1 MTPIALSRLHFPI
14 TTLGPGN
21 RIGIWFQGC
30 SIRCPGCISADTWA
44 VRRET
49 TSVEAVI
56 DVMDQWLPNAE
67 GLTVSGGEPFDQP
80 NALTEL
86 LQAFR
91 HRSEADILVFS
102 GYPIEKLV
110 PHLERINGLVDALIS
125 DPYLVDTPQTKALR
139 GSDNQRLH
147 RLTALGETR
156 FAAYDRAVQSG
167 EKKFDL
173 MMDADGTVWMAGIPA
188 RGDFEKLSSH
198 LSNQHHTVLT
208 TQDRSTSRARR
219 GKPHD

>member
-1 MTPIALSRLHFPI
+1 MTSIALSRLHFPI

-44 VRRET
+44 VGRDLT
-49 TSVEAVI
+49 DVDAVI
-56 DVMDQWLPNAE
+56 NALNRWLPDAD

-80 NALTEL
+80 DALTEL

-91 HRSEADILVFS
+91 QRSDADILVYS
-102 GYPIEKLV
+102 GYPVEKIMPYLKK
-110 PHLERINGLVDALIS
+110 LDGLVDALIS
-125 DPYLVDTPQTKALR
+125 DPYLAEAPQTKALR

-147 RLTALGETR
+147 SLTPLGENR
-156 FAAYDRAVQSG
+156 FASYERANQSE

-173 MMDADGTVWMAGIPA
+173 MMDADGTVWMAGIPE
-188 RGDFEKLSSH
+188 RGVFEKLSRH
-198 LSNQHHTVLT
+198 LSNQHHTFLT
-208 TQDRSTSRARR
+208 TEDRSISRARR

>member
-1 MTPIALSRLHFPI
+1 MTSIALSRLHFPI

-44 VRRET
+44 AGRDPT
-49 TSVEAVI
+49 DVEAII
-56 DVMDQWLPNAE
+56 DAIDRWLPAGE

-80 NALTEL
+80 DALTEL

-91 HRSEADILVFS
+91 RRSEADILVFS
-102 GYPIEKLV
+102 GYPIEKLM
-110 PHLERINGLVDALIS
+110 PYLERMNGLVDALIS
-125 DPYLVDTPQTKALR
+125 DPYLIDATQTKVLR

-147 RLTALGETR
+147 RLTPLGETR
-156 FAAYDRAVQSG
+156 FAAYERAIQPG

-188 RGDFEKLSSH
+188 RRDFEKLSRH

-208 TQDRSTSRARR
+208 TQDRSTSGARR